1 MHYDKTPTKGSRMP
15 HVTRLRV
22 ISAAVAAGALTLGG
36 FAMATAAR
44 RPGTQ
49 AVSAGTVS
57 ARIYLAGQDEAGL
70 TAYATSVSTP
80 GNALYGHY
88 LTPAQVRAR
97 FGPTIGQID
106 AIQAWVRSAGLKVTG
121 ADSQL
126 GGYVSVSG
134 SVQARSEERR

>member
-36 FAMATAAR
+36 FAMATAAQAAPRTAIAGTQPAWATAAR
-44 RPGTQ
+44 RAGTQ

-88 LTPAQVRAR
+88 LTPAQVPAR
-97 FGPTIGQID
+97 FGSKAVVTGDVTQID
-106 AIQAWVRSAGLKVTG
+106 LPRGRSIWVT
-121 ADSQL
+121 
-126 GGYVSVSG
+126 
-134 SVQARSEERR
+134 